1 MVSTGRKPAGAR
13 REVPVFELT
22 GGRLALD
29 FPNTVDNRPVA
40 RRKDLLRDYADL
52 VAWARQ
58 AGVLAEADARTLL
71 LAARRRPAAAA
82 RVFARAIAL
91 REALYR
97 VFAAAAAERRA
108 AAPAAADLGL
118 LEGEY
123 RVAGAHARLV
133 REVGT
138 YAWGWAADPG
148 ELDRM
153 LWPVARDAAEL
164 LASDQLPRVREC
176 GADDCGWLFLDQSKN
191 RSRVWCNMQVCGNR
205 AKARRHYRKARAEA
219 R

>member
-1 MVSTGRKPAGAR
+1 VSTDRKAARAR
-13 REVPVFELT
+13 RAIPTFELS

-58 AGVLAEADARTLL
+58 AGVLAGAEARALL

-82 RVFARAIAL
+82 QVFARATAL

-97 VFAAAAAERRA
+97 VFAAAAAGRRA
-108 AAPAAADLGL
+108 EAADLSL
-118 LEGEY
+118 TEGEL
-123 RVAGAHARLV
+123 RVAGAHVRLR
-133 REVGT
+133 REGRRFS
-138 YAWGWAADPG
+138 WGWAAGPG
-148 ELDRM
+148 DLDRA
-153 LWPVARDAAEL
+153 LWPVTRDAADL
-164 LASDQLPRVREC
+164 LTSDLLSSVREC
-176 GADDCGWLFLDQSKN
+176 AAEDCGWLFVDHSKN
-191 RSRVWCNMQVCGNR
+191 HSRVWCNMQVCGNR
-205 AKARRHYRKARAEA
+205 AKARRHYRRARAAA